1 LSSHNRNRPFHGAA
15 LVALVA
21 GLAGCTPGGLRNGSN
36 DPLLAPAG
44 SISVYQLAGHLGLSL
59 ENSSSTA
66 ATLRNNANVVMIFG
80 RPAGQAY
87 VNGTPVGA
95 SGGIVPS
102 DGMLFIPQPLE
113 SDIRQ
118 ALRIPRRVRAVPAP
132 RPSPRAQR
140 LGQVVIDAG
149 HGGQDPGAI
158 SILGV
163 REKTIVLDTALR
175 IAGEL
180 ERAGVEATL
189 TRGHDTSLT
198 LEDRAA
204 LANRIRPRL
213 FVSVHADS
221 AENGD
226 AQGFTVYVAR
236 EASSESLAA
245 AQAVERRLA
254 GLGIRSRGIR
264 RANYRVLVQTTCPAV
279 LVELGYLSSIDEAT
293 KLVQSAY
300 RRRLAVAIAQGIAD
314 HLRLQ

>member
-1 LSSHNRNRPFHGAA
+1 M
-15 LVALVA
+15 ALVA

-36 DPLLAPAG
+36 DRFAVPAG
-44 SISVYQLAGHLGLSL
+44 SISVYQVAGHLGLSL

-66 ATLRNNANVVMIFG
+66 ATLRNKANVVMIFG

-102 DGMLFIPQPLE
+102 DGMLFIPQLLE
-113 SDIRQ
+113 SDIRR
-118 ALRIPRRVRAVPAP
+118 ALRVPRRIRQVPATP
-132 RPSPRAQR
+132 PLPQVER

-149 HGGQDPGAI
+149 HGGQDPGAT

-163 REKTIVLDTALR
+163 QEKAIVLDTALR
-175 IAGEL
+175 IAEEL
-180 ERAGVEATL
+180 ERAGAEVSL

-221 AENGD
+221 AENGN

-254 GLGIRSRGIR
+254 DLGSRSRGVR
-264 RANYRVLVQTTCPAV
+264 RANYRVLVQATCPAV
-279 LVELGYLSSIDEAT
+279 LVELGYLSSINEAT

-300 RRRLAVAIAQGIAD
+300 RRRLAVAIAQGVGD
-314 HLRLQ
+314 YLRLQ